1 MGLVLLLGLLLAL
14 IIVRTTMQ
22 YWIKPEP
29 LPEHK
34 ELVAAWENF
43 KKQQIKHPV
52 LITEEPKPDEPER
65 ESNYR
70 RPAKPKFTGPVNINT
85 ADSLRLVTLKGI
97 GPKLAQKII
106 KRRQE
111 KGPFTSYEQ
120 LLEIRKFPDEIFE
133 TLKKQIII
141 K

>member
-1 MGLVLLLGLLLAL
+1 MKQPVIAL
-14 IIVRTTMQ
+14 
-22 YWIKPEP
+22 
-29 LPEHK
+29 
-34 ELVAAWENF
+34 
-43 KKQQIKHPV
+43 
-52 LITEEPKPDEPER
+52 EEPRSEDPGN
-65 ESNYR
+65 ESSYQ

-85 ADSLRLVTLKGI
+85 ADSLHLVTLKGI

-120 LLEIRKFPDEIFE
+120 LLEIRKFPEETFE
-133 TLKKQIII
+133 TLKKQVII